1 MDIVDVRGTPVEAHI
16 AGSGPPLLYLHP
28 EQLFD
33 QTRPHIDALAQKW
46 RVIAPRH
53 PGFGTLAMPD
63 GFRSV
68 DDIAYLYLDL
78 LQTLDLKDALV
89 VGGSFGGWIAL
100 EMCVRNTSRI
110 GKLVLV
116 SSLGVKFSGREERD
130 FADLFY
136 LSEDQLSA
144 TLMADPTR
152 WAPRFRELET
162 AAVETIARE
171 RQATAFYGWKP
182 YLHNPTLK
190 RWLHRIDVPTLLIW
204 GEQDRFATPSYGRQL
219 AERIP
224 NAELRMLAGAGHYPH
239 IEQSAEVIKTIDAFA
254 SR

>member
-1 MDIVDVRGTPVEAHI
+1 
-16 AGSGPPLLYLHP
+16 
-28 EQLFD
+28 
-33 QTRPHIDALAQKW
+33 
-46 RVIAPRH
+46 
-53 PGFGTLAMPD
+53 MPD

-78 LQTLDLKDALV
+78 LQKLDLKDALA

-100 EMCVRNTSRI
+100 EMCVRNTGRI

-116 SSLGVKFSGREERD
+116 SSVGVKFSGREDRD

-136 LSEDQLSA
+136 LSEDRLYA
-144 TLMADPTR
+144 TLMADPAR

-190 RWLHRIDVPTLLIW
+190 RWLHRIDVPTLVIW
-204 GEQDRFATPSYGRQL
+204 GEQDRFAAPSYGRQL

-239 IEQSAEVIKTIDAFA
+239 IEQSAEVIEMIDAFA

>member
-1 MDIVDVRGTPVEAHI
+1 MEIVDVRGTPVEALI

-33 QTRPHIDALAQKW
+33 QTRSHIDALAQHW

-53 PGFGTLAMPD
+53 PGFGTLPMPGD
-63 GFRSV
+63 FRSV

-78 LQTLDLKDALV
+78 LEKLDLKDVVV

-100 EMCVRNTSRI
+100 EMGVRNTSRI
-110 GKLVLV
+110 AKLVLV
-116 SSLGVKFSGREERD
+116 SSVGVKLSNRDERD

-136 LSEDQLSA
+136 LPEGKLFE
-144 TLMADPTR
+144 TLLADPAQ
-152 WAPRFRELET
+152 WAPRFAELDIT
-162 AAVETIARE
+162 AVETIARE

-182 YLHNPTLK
+182 YLHNPILK
-190 RWLHRIDVPTLLIW
+190 RWLHRIGVPTLVIW
-204 GEQDRFATPSYGRQL
+204 GEQDRFAAPSYGRQL
-219 AERIP
+219 AERLP
-224 NAELRMLAGAGHYPH
+224 NAELRIVPGAGHYPH
-239 IEQSAEVIKTIDAFA
+239 IEQSAQVIRMIEAFA